1 MAFFQ
6 KKINNYREV
15 FIREETKEMRAVKL
29 GTNILANCIHT
40 ATFKVKERMRSF
52 FRIWNSNVFPR
63 SVLKDIAERA
73 LIVN

>member
-1 MAFFQ
+1 
-6 KKINNYREV
+6 
-15 FIREETKEMRAVKL
+15 MRAVKL

-73 LIVN
+73 LIIN

>member
-1 MAFFQ
+1 
-6 KKINNYREV
+6 
-15 FIREETKEMRAVKL
+15 MRAVKL

-73 LIVN
+73 LIVNQQSRIRIKILGMMQEKIHQNST